1 LIFAWS
7 RTSEFFEACDGGVMS
22 DTTSE
27 EITKWVTGKGKFV
40 ISGSE
45 VEMEVTVPA
54 EPVRPRRMLPIL
66 QQLTNTIVAAAVA
79 EVEAEGRTI
88 SCRAGCG
95 ACCRQLVPIAEM
107 ETFHLRDLVNAM
119 PEARQAEIR
128 HRFVDGRERLEKAG
142 LLKNLEIPIGMPL
155 DDRRR
160 LGIEYFKQGIA
171 CPFLEEESCSIHPDR
186 PLSCR
191 EYLVTSP
198 AENCA
203 NPRDNIEGVYVAEKV
218 STVVYSLDSERAA
231 ITYKWVPMILALD
244 WAETHTEDSPPR
256 VGTEIFGEVIKRLT
270 GR

>member
-1 LIFAWS
+1 
-7 RTSEFFEACDGGVMS
+7 MS
-22 DTTSE
+22 NRDSE

-40 ISGSE
+40 ISSSE
-45 VEMEVTVPA
+45 IEMEVTVPA

-66 QQLTNTIVAAAVA
+66 QQLTNTIVSAAVS
-79 EVEAEGRTI
+79 EVEAKGRTI

-119 PEARQAEIR
+119 PQARQAEIR
-128 HRFVDGRERLEKAG
+128 QRFADAREQLEKAG
-142 LLKNLEIPIGMPL
+142 LLEELAKPVGMPL

-160 LGIEYFKQGIA
+160 LGIEYFKQRIS

-198 AENCA
+198 AEYCA
-203 NPRDNIEGVYVAEKV
+203 FPQNNIEGVYVAEKV
-218 STVVYSLDSERAA
+218 STVVYSLDSDRSA

-244 WAETHTEDSPPR
+244 WAATHEEDSPPR
-256 VGTEIFGEVIKRLT
+256 VGTEMFSEVIRRLT
-270 GR
+270 GSGKIEIV

>member
-1 LIFAWS
+1 
-7 RTSEFFEACDGGVMS
+7 MS
-22 DTTSE
+22 NTASE

-45 VEMEVTVPA
+45 IEMEVTVPA

-66 QQLTNTIVAAAVA
+66 QQLTNTIVAAAINEA
-79 EVEAEGRTI
+79 EAEGRTI

-119 PEARQAEIR
+119 PEARQTEIR
-128 HRFVDGRERLEKAG
+128 RRFADAREQLEKADLLQLLENPVG
-142 LLKNLEIPIGMPL
+142 LSQ

-160 LGIEYFKQGIA
+160 IGLEYFKQGIP
-171 CPFLEEESCSIHPDR
+171 CPFLEEESCSIHADR

-198 AENCA
+198 AENCTT
-203 NPRDNIEGVYVAEKV
+203 PRNNIEGVYVAKKV
-218 STVVYSLDSERAA
+218 SAIVNSLDSDRSA

-244 WAETHTEDSPPR
+244 WAATHEEDGPPR
-256 VGTEIFGEVIKRLT
+256 VGTEMFGEVIRRLT
-270 GR
+270 DN

>member
-1 LIFAWS
+1 
-7 RTSEFFEACDGGVMS
+7 MS
-22 DTTSE
+22 NLPSE

-45 VEMEVTVPA
+45 IEMEVTVPA

-66 QQLTNTIVAAAVA
+66 QQLTNTIVDAAVTEA
-79 EVEAEGRTI
+79 EAEGRTI
-88 SCRAGCG
+88 SCKAGCG

-107 ETFHLRDLVNAM
+107 ETFHLRDLVKAM
-119 PEARQAEIR
+119 PEARQTEIR
-128 HRFVDGRERLEKAG
+128 RRFADARERLEKSG
-142 LLKNLEIPIGMPL
+142 LLTELEKPVGMSL
-155 DDRRR
+155 DKRRQF
-160 LGIEYFKQGIA
+160 GIDYFKQGIP

-203 NPRDNIEGVYVAEKV
+203 TPRNNIEGVYVAEKV
-218 STVVYSLDSERAA
+218 STVVYSLDSDRSA

-244 WAETHTEDSPPR
+244 WAEAHEEDAPPR
-256 VGTEIFGEVIKRLT
+256 LGTEMFGEVIKRLT